1 MCCHFLLQGIFPTR
15 GSTHVSFSSCIV
27 GGFFNTEPSGKPDF
41 FLFSAPKSL
50 KLLAVPLPE
59 ARLESGKSRLA
70 LPRAT
75 WAAKTEQKGREEAG
89 GKRHP
94 RCLTSGEQGGPS
106 VGSSSYQRGS
116 AVLLP
121 GEEGGR
127 PRGGEGCGQ
136 RERVSRASD
145 ITEEARQLHIL
156 LDIQHSH
163 WLPIP
168 QRKSGTSALEK
179 MAKHECRS
187 KPQAIQQQLQI
198 TATGNDLSV
207 RSQYVYS
214 VLWYV
219 HTLEQQRAVHNEG
232 ARSDT
237 QCGQI

>member
-1 MCCHFLLQGIFPTR
+1 MPDLRGTGWPQCRKQQLPKRFCC
-15 GSTHVSFSSCIV
+15 
-27 GGFFNTEPSGKPDF
+27 
-41 FLFSAPKSL
+41 SAPW
-50 KLLAVPLPE
+50 
-59 ARLESGKSRLA
+59 G
-70 LPRAT
+70 
-75 WAAKTEQKGREEAG
+75 GR
-89 GKRHP
+89 R
-94 RCLTSGEQGGPS
+94 
-106 VGSSSYQRGS
+106 
-116 AVLLP
+116 
-121 GEEGGR
+121 R

-145 ITEEARQLHIL
+145 ITEQARQLHIL

-232 ARSDT
+232 ARNDT